1 MNTVIKVITSKDN
14 SRVKFALSLKDNKNR
29 KREGRFLAEGKKALE
44 MALLNK
50 QVEVVFTTKWLNI
63 DENIEQILVSEE
75 IIKKLASTVSPEGIV
90 FISKIRS
97 FEGQEFNKIL
107 YLDEINDPGNLGT
120 LIRTAL
126 AFSYDAVI
134 TSENSCSIYN
144 EKVINSSKGAIFS
157 IPVFVD
163 ELSKYQNTHDII
175 VSALEKDSVDFNNID
190 VPSKFVLVLGNES
203 HGVKKSTLE
212 IAKKKVIIPIAN
224 IDSLNV
230 AVAGGILMSKIH

>member
-1 MNTVIKVITSKDN
+1 MIKVITSKDN

-29 KREGRFLAEGKKALE
+29 KKEGLFLAEGKKALE

-50 QVEVVFTTKWLNI
+50 QVEQVFTTEWLNI
-63 DENIEQILVSEE
+63 DEEVEQILVSED
-75 IIKKLASTVSPEGIV
+75 IIKKLAATVNPEGIV
-90 FISKIRS
+90 FISKIRE
-97 FEGQEFNKIL
+97 FKDQEFNKIL

-144 EKVINSSKGAIFS
+144 EKAINSSKGAIFS
-157 IPVFVD
+157 IPVFVGN
-163 ELSKYQNTHDII
+163 LSDYKNSHEII

-230 AVAGGILMSKIH
+230 AIAGGILMSKIH